1 MTLRPITLVGIV
13 ISMVTGIAL
22 GIIGYRSWLY
32 QEEQP
37 YSREFQEVLQQVH
50 ENYVKEVGKDELVLN
65 ALKGMLQNLD
75 DHSSFLDTRDY
86 NDLQAETTGHFGGV
100 GIEIGLVDDY
110 FTVIAPLDNTPADR
124 AGLRSGDRIVELD
137 HQTLK
142 GQQLVDVVD
151 SLRGQPGSSVHMRLV
166 RENVQEPL
174 DMELTRAVIDVAS
187 VQNSML
193 EPGYGYIRIAQFQS
207 ATGEDFVAAT
217 EALVDEAGG
226 QLRGLVLDLR
236 NNPGGVLQASVSVAD
251 ALLPE
256 GLIVY
261 TEGRLPSSHLKY
273 RASGNDLLSGA
284 PIVVLIDGGSA
295 SAAEI
300 VAGALQDHQRAI
312 LMGSRSYG
320 KGSVQSVVP
329 LAHERAL
336 KLTTAHYFT
345 PNGRSIHNLGITPDE
360 ERVRGSESSEEFEA
374 KLMADALVL
383 LKQQDV
389 PRLHA
394 RL

>member
-1 MTLRPITLVGIV
+1 MTLRPITLIGIV

-50 ENYVKEVGKDELVLN
+50 ENYFKEVGKDELVLN

-110 FTVIAPLDNTPADR
+110 FTVIAPLDNTPADS
-124 AGLRSGDRIVELD
+124 AGLRSGDRIIELD
-137 HQTLK
+137 HQSLK

-151 SLRGQPGSSVHMRLV
+151 RLRGQPGSSLHMRLL
-166 RENVQEPL
+166 RETVQEPL
-174 DMELTRAVIDVAS
+174 DIELTRDVIEVAS

-236 NNPGGVLQASVSVAD
+236 NNPGGVLQSSVSVAD

-284 PIVVLIDGGSA
+284 PIVVLIDSGSA

-345 PNGRSIHNLGITPDE
+345 PNGRSIHNLGIMPDE

-374 KLMADALVL
+374 KLIADALVL
-383 LKQQDV
+383 LKQQDI